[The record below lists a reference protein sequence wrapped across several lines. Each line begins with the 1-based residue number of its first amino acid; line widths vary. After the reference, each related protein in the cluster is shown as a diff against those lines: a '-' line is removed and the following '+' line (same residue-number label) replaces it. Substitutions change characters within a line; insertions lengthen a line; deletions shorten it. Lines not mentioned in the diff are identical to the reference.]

1 MPDPITIGAAL
12 SAANMAF
19 SGIKKAIATGREIQ
33 DCAGQLSKW
42 ASAMSDITYLENK
55 AKEKPSLWQSVSGN
69 SVEAQALE
77 AFAAKKQADHLRSE
91 LKSYISAYWGPSHWE
106 ELVALEG
113 QIRKERKELLYRK
126 QEALDKI
133 LSWVLGI
140 IFFVVGLAFVSGAI
154 WLIGSAQGRW

>member
-19 SGIKKAIATGREIQ
+19 SGIKKAVQTGREIQ

-42 ASAMSDITYLENK
+42 ASAMSDITYLESK
-55 AKEKPSLWQSVSGN
+55 AKEKPSLWQTMRG

-77 AFAAKKQADHLRSE
+77 AFTAKKQADHLRSE
-91 LKSYISAYWGPSHWE
+91 LKSYISFAWGPAAWR

-113 QIRKERKELLYRK
+113 QIRKERKEQLYRK
-126 QEALDKI
+126 QEALDAM
-133 LSWVLGI
+133 LSWTIGI
-140 IFFVVGLAFVSGAI
+140 VFFIVGVAIIGGAI
-154 WLIGSAQGRW
+154 WLIGSMQGKW